1 MKKSTNFNQG
11 RNPKHRGR
19 NAFVNLAIWAGVPD
33 DEILESV
40 KKAEKYNESH
50 TGEAKNEKL

>member
-11 RNPKHRGR
+11 RSPKYRGR
-19 NAFVNLAIWAGVPD
+19 NAFVNLAKWAGVPD

-40 KKAEKYNESH
+40 KRAEEHNESH
-50 TGEAKNEKL
+50 TDEAKNEKL